1 MMLDNF
7 LNSQF
12 IRKALVSA
20 LLILLL
26 LNLLFAKLSVEQRH
40 LPLQISPTEQTYL
53 LPSPNI
59 LRAASLNYHSF
70 SSDLVWINAL
80 IYFGSNST
88 QNHSIQHLP
97 EYAMTASELDPYFYS
112 LYKWYPDVYIGAKHP
127 VSEERI
133 EKTNQFLKRGMK
145 YFPRDHRL
153 PETAAS
159 NYIGYSADAPA
170 PRRLRESI
178 KAIEYLQRAAK
189 LPGASSNV
197 PFLLDYFYGRKAKL
211 EAELSD
217 GEKPS
222 AAPSTTLSE
231 NEKET
236 YLRLYL
242 LAPDPHTRA
251 RLAGLLSRYGIDE
264 NTAFERARNYTQR
277 LQTEHTQRL
286 NYLPVDLWSTIVNPK
301 EFDAATATANR

>member
-1 MMLDNF
+1 MLN
-7 LNSQF
+7 
-12 IRKALVSA
+12 
-20 LLILLL
+20 ILL
-26 LNLLFAKLSVEQRH
+26 AKLSLEQRH
-40 LPLQISPTEQTYL
+40 LLLGGSPSERTYS
-53 LPSPNI
+53 LPSSSA
-59 LRAASLNYHSF
+59 LKTGFLNYHTLVSDFLWIKSLVYSGRNMTRNQSF
-70 SSDLVWINAL
+70 E
-80 IYFGSNST
+80 
-88 QNHSIQHLP
+88 HLP
-97 EYAMTASELDPYFYS
+97 TYIISASELDPYFYA

-133 EKTNQFLKRGMK
+133 EKTNQFLERGMK

-178 KAIEYLQRAAK
+178 KAIEYLQYAAK

-197 PFLLDYFYGRKAKL
+197 PFLLDYFYGRKARL

-217 GEKPS
+217 GENPS

-264 NTAFERARNYTQR
+264 NTAFERARDYTQR

-301 EFDAATATANR
+301 EFDSATATPSR